1 MNQKI
6 SPRQQGLVVFA
17 ASLAPLLMQAQ
28 PAGQSAQRTVL
39 AVMAA
44 VPLLWVALLPAG
56 KGLAPDG
63 PVLCRGLFAAALAV
77 SVVCQLYQLQRVYSA
92 TLETELSRFWSTLVV
107 GAAVL
112 YGVHA
117 GLGGLTRTA
126 NAFLWVCVG
135 AAALLLLS
143 VAGQLR
149 VNNLQ
154 TGATPWARLWQAV
167 PVRLLALPEFLL
179 PAWLAAT
186 PRTGRRV
193 AAGVLAGYAV
203 LLALLAVLGEAVLG
217 AGYAGQS
224 HPVYTVARLGGVSVF
239 RRLDAI
245 HVSVWLLLA
254 LLRLMLSVWALWRLT
269 ARLLPTRRA
278 RWLLLPAGGGL
289 AGMMAVCTA
298 DQMEGICMTLL
309 AATLA
314 TSLLAP
320 KRRKRT

>member
-39 AVMAA
+39 AAA
-44 VPLLWVALLPAG
+44 VAAPLLWVALLPAG
-56 KGLAPDG
+56 KGLASDG
-63 PVLCRGLFAAALAV
+63 PTLCRGLFATALAV
-77 SVVCQLYQLQRVYSA
+77 SVVCQLYQVQRFYGD
-92 TLETELSRFWSTLVV
+92 TIETELSLFWCTLVV
-107 GAAVL
+107 AAAVL
-112 YGVHA
+112 YGVRA

-126 NAFLWVCVG
+126 NAFLWVCAG

-154 TGATPWARLWQAV
+154 IEASPWTRLWQAA

-179 PAWLAAT
+179 PAWLAAS
-186 PRTGRRV
+186 PRAGRRV
-193 AAGVLAGYAV
+193 TAGVLGGYA
-203 LLALLAVLGEAVLG
+203 LALALLAVLGEAVLG

-239 RRLDAI
+239 RRLDAV

-289 AGMMAVCTA
+289 AGMVAVCTA
-298 DQMEGICMTLL
+298 AQMEGVCLGLL
-309 AATLA
+309 GATLA
-314 TSLLAP
+314 ASLFAR
-320 KRRKRT
+320 KRRKEG